1 MNDLLLKSL
10 ESSISKDRL
19 KHYSNICHTND
30 KKTLIIKYLY
40 NIELSKSLYFSLQK
54 YEITLRNNI
63 HNILSKELD
72 NEFWFDIEN
81 FLNKKSYEKIVEAKR
96 NIKKEKTSGRI
107 ISELNLGFWTALF
120 KGEYEQKIWNKY
132 RKDIFPSMPKNS
144 LTNKQLRIK
153 IDEIRKL
160 RNKIFHY
167 ETIINYEKLQEAYNE
182 ILEVIYWLN
191 KDVYILV
198 KELDDFN
205 DIYENGE
212 LKIAQKIDLIVWSD
226 NDL

>member
-1 MNDLLLKSL
+1 MNDLVFKSL
-10 ESSISKDRL
+10 ESSISQDRL

-81 FLNKKSYEKIVEAKR
+81 FLNTKSYEKIIEAKR

-132 RKDIFPSMPKNS
+132 KEEIFPNLPKKL

-160 RNKIFHY
+160 RNKVFHY
-167 ETIINYEKLQEAYNE
+167 ETIINDKKLKIFYNE

-191 KDVYILV
+191 SDVYKLV
-198 KELDDFN
+198 KEFDNFEN
-205 DIYENGE
+205 IYEEGE
-212 LKIAQKIDLIVWSD
+212 LKIAKKLDLIVWSE